1 MSQVLRPTPSP
12 THAAIRTPLAKVRG
26 LGSAKEGTDHFWK
39 QRVTALANIPLT
51 LFLVG
56 LIATHA
62 GSDYATV
69 KKVLQQPL
77 VAILLLLLV
86 LSGIHHMRMGMQT
99 IIEDYVPSEGKKVLL
114 VMANSFFA
122 YSVGLT
128 CIFAVMKL
136 AFGAAG

>member
-1 MSQVLRPTPSP
+1 MSQILRPTPSP

-39 QRVTALANIPLT
+39 QRVTAFANVPLT

-56 LIATHA
+56 LIAMNA
-62 GSDYATV
+62 GAEYATV

-114 VMANSFFA
+114 LMANSFFA
-122 YSVGLT
+122 YGVGLT
-128 CIFAVMKL
+128 CIFAVLKL
-136 AFGAAG
+136 AFAAAG

>member
-1 MSQVLRPTPSP
+1 MSTTLRPTPSP

-39 QRVTALANIPLT
+39 QRVTALANVPLT

-56 LIATHA
+56 LIATRA
-62 GSDYATV
+62 GADYATV
-69 KKVLQQPL
+69 RKTLQQPL

-99 IIEDYVPSEGKKVLL
+99 IIEDYVPSEGRKLFLL
-114 VMANSFFA
+114 MLNSFFA
-122 YSVGLT
+122 YAAGLT
-128 CIFAVMKL
+128 CIFAVLKL
-136 AFGAAG
+136 AFAA

>member
-1 MSQVLRPTPSP
+1 MSQILRPTPSP

-39 QRVTALANIPLT
+39 QRVTALANVPLT

-62 GSDYATV
+62 GADYATV

-136 AFGAAG
+136 AFGAA